1 MQNTFQSFNKAL
13 ISFLCLFTL
22 GVFIYVTLH
31 SVDLARR
38 WYGGE
43 PPKKKAIIILH
54 GLWATGANFEGLQ
67 RRLQAK
73 LPTDIEVIIIPEPET
88 ASLSIAQQVERL
100 RDALLARGLG
110 KEHYE
115 LILLGHSQGG
125 LRGYQLYQKFRGE
138 FHIKGLITMSTP
150 WGGVPPAAITKEKV
164 NGYLNSTAA
173 YYFLGTVDYFW
184 PSSRKLISEF
194 VDKFFEKFATHGPGV
209 QDLVPNSE
217 FLQELAASLKEEN
230 PPLPIL
236 AIAGSS
242 APEDFAEIILTD
254 PTYAAYVKKYLSGLS
269 LSVAKQIMNR
279 TYSVIVTGQPRERH
293 DMAVS
298 VASQRADHMPKHKQ
312 FSTYTV
318 LGVVHATPPQV
329 PIPDNGSDASHHGA
343 VNVALK
349 PEDVVYGNPEVLD
362 KIGEFTEFVWK
373 R

>member
-125 LRGYQLYQKFRGE
+125 LRGYKLYQEFGE
-138 FHIKGLITMSTP
+138 QFDIKGLITMSTP

-164 NGYLNSTAA
+164 NGYLNSPAA

-194 VDKFFEKFATHGPGV
+194 VDKFFEKFSTHGPGV
-209 QDLVPNSE
+209 QDLVPNSA
-217 FLQELAASLKEEN
+217 FLQELAASLKKN

-242 APEDFAEIILTD
+242 DHFAEILLTD
-254 PTYAAYVKKYLSGLS
+254 PTYAAYVKKYLSGLP

-329 PIPDNGSDASHHGA
+329 PLPDNGSDASHHGA
-343 VNVALK
+343 FNVDIN
-349 PEDVVYGNPEVLD
+349 PEDVVYGNREVLD

-373 R
+373 RSLQ